1 MESDED
7 EREEDD
13 QSAMEHV
20 EKDPKSDD
28 VAAKKYLNRINSS
41 WLLTFIYL
49 FLILLIFPSKTITVQ
64 DSLWKL

>member
-13 QSAMEHV
+13 QSPMEHA
-20 EKDPKSDD
+20 EKEPKSDD
-28 VAAKKYLNRINSS
+28 AAAKKYLNRVNSS

-49 FLILLIFPSKTITVQ
+49 FFILLIFPSKIITVE